1 MGFHINKKVA
11 DKKAATGTKTTF
23 QGGSSQFIAK
33 ANTKSTGTTKKP
45 IKMVP
50 AVSHTSLAY
59 RQR

>member
-33 ANTKSTGTTKKP
+33 ANTKSTGCLLY
-45 IKMVP
+45 
-50 AVSHTSLAY
+50 TSDAADE
-59 RQR
+59 